1 MWVTRKLRVPLNEK
15 DSDMF
20 NRAIAAIAA
29 RKSAMQEKKSKKQ
42 FQSISEAARTTGLS
56 ARYLREACKAGLIP
70 HVMCGR
76 CFKVDIVAL
85 RAASVA
91 RGESQH

>member
-1 MWVTRKLRVPLNEK
+1 MKKQQAVPDPTFGGNE
-15 DSDMF
+15 
-20 NRAIAAIAA
+20 
-29 RKSAMQEKKSKKQ
+29 KQ

-76 CFKVDIVAL
+76 CFKIDIVAL
-85 RAASVA
+85 RAASEEKGRCRA
-91 RGESQH
+91 

>member
-1 MWVTRKLRVPLNEK
+1 MKKQQAVPDPTFGEN
-15 DSDMF
+15 
-20 NRAIAAIAA
+20 
-29 RKSAMQEKKSKKQ
+29 KKQ